1 MAEAEL
7 IYDKQDQ
14 VDKVRTWLVPGET
27 LYAVFDVKGVGTGFL
42 GITDRRIIFYD
53 RAFLGKSK
61 ATVTIPYS
69 RIHYLSSDDDSGII
83 PRPGFFVTG
92 SLRIHVG
99 ENAFEFEFRG
109 ADKAHQA
116 YQIIMQHILA
126 GR

>member
-1 MAEAEL
+1 MEEPRL

-27 LYAVFDVKGVGTGFL
+27 LYAVYDLKGVGTGFL

-53 RAFLGKSK
+53 RAFLGRRK

-69 RIHYLSSDDDSGII
+69 RIHYVSSDDDSGLL
-83 PRPGFFVTG
+83 PRPGFLVTG
-92 SLRIHVG
+92 SLRVHVG
-99 ENAFEFEFRG
+99 DHSFEFEFRG
-109 ADKAHQA
+109 ADKAHEA
-116 YQIIMQHILA
+116 YQLIMQNILA